1 MIRTQQEWLVRKR
14 DGRVTPFDISLV
26 ERAMANAFRA
36 ELNLADEQP
45 LDEEIEADIKVMAAE
60 AAEEIAEEAATDQ
73 GVEVEKVQDLVEMS
87 LMKHG
92 HYRVGRRYIVYRA
105 EHAKMRA
112 LRGEVEVVAEEEAPP
127 AAIHVTWEDGIRVP
141 FDQDRVRTRLT
152 EACKGLEETCGIDE
166 LVADV
171 MRSVYDGITST
182 EIYRAM
188 ILAARS
194 RIERDP
200 IYDTVTSR
208 LMLMVIYNEALGEAP
223 TKDARLDKLYR
234 NQFEHYIID
243 GIMADRLSNDLRQFD
258 LTKIA
263 YALKPER
270 DTLFKYL
277 GLQAIY
283 DRYLLHI
290 EGRRIETPQYFW
302 MRVAMGLAA
311 DEGEQKEERAI
322 EFYNVLSTF
331 RFTSATPTLF
341 NSATPHP
348 QLSSC
353 YLSTVQDDLEHIFKS
368 ISDNA
373 RLSKWAGGLGN
384 DWTNIRATNSHI
396 HGTNGQSQGVIP
408 FLKVVNDTAVAVN
421 QGGKRKGAVCSY
433 LETWHLD
440 IEEFL
445 DLRKNTGDD
454 RRRTHDMH
462 TANWIPDL
470 FMKRVRENGEWTLFS
485 PDDVRDLHDLYG
497 SAFEKRYLE
506 YEAAV
511 EEGDIKLSRRVS
523 AVELWRKMLTRV
535 FETGHPW
542 ITWKDPSN
550 IRSPQDHMGVVHSS
564 NLCTEILLNTSPEET
579 AVCNL
584 GSINLK
590 AHMKPVYAT
599 QAHGSN
605 PVGTNGSGAPD
616 SHGTLPVG
624 FEFDLELLE
633 DTVRTAM
640 RMLDN
645 VIDINYYPT
654 PEAKTSNQRHRPVGL
669 GLMGFQDAIAMQ
681 GFSYASDEAVEFAD
695 RSMEAI
701 SYYAIMA
708 SSELAKERGTYSSY
722 EGSKWDRGLLP
733 IDTIDILEE
742 ERGLPV
748 DIDRSQSMD
757 WKLVRQAVSRHGMRN
772 SNCMAI
778 APTATISTI
787 IGVTQSIE
795 PSYKHLY
802 VKSNLSGE
810 FTQINIELVNEL
822 KALNLWDADM
832 LDSIKYYDGSLV
844 LIDRVPDEIKL
855 RYLTAFEVDP
865 AWIIECAARRQKWI
879 DMGESLNL
887 YMQEPSGKKL
897 HEMYTLAWNK
907 GLKTTYYLRTLAAT
921 QVEKSTLDVNK
932 FGLQPRWMKNASA
945 SGEIHVDREKMP
957 STDAELRIDR
967 DEKLEPVAALT
978 GEACDPNNPDCEA
991 CQ

>member
-14 DGRVTPFDISLV
+14 DGRTVPFDDGLI
-26 ERAMANAFRA
+26 ERAISNAFRA
-36 ELNLADEQP
+36 ELNLADSQP
-45 LDEEIEADIKVMAAE
+45 LDDELARDVKEMTAEIGA
-60 AAEEIAEEAATDQ
+60 EIAAAASTDQ
-73 GVEVEKVQDLVEMS
+73 GVDVEKVQDVVEML
-87 LMKHG
+87 LMRRG
-92 HYRVGRRYIVYRA
+92 HYRVARRYIVYRA
-105 EHAKMRA
+105 EHAKMRV
-112 LRGEVEVVAEEEAPP
+112 LRGEPEIERLEEPP
-127 AAIHVTWEDGIRVP
+127 LIHVELEDGVRIP
-141 FDQDRVRTRLT
+141 FDQDRIRKRLA
-152 EACKGLEETCGIDE
+152 EACAGLEDVCSVDE
-166 LVADV
+166 MTEEV
-171 MRSVYDGITST
+171 MRSVYDGIST
-182 EIYRAM
+182 EEIYRAM
-188 ILAARS
+188 ILATRA

-200 IYDTVTSR
+200 AYDTVTSR

-223 TKDARLDKLYR
+223 APKKLDKLYR
-234 NQFEHYIID
+234 NQFEHYLID
-243 GIMADRLSNDLRQFD
+243 GIMSDRLTADLRQFN

-263 YALKPER
+263 DALRPER
-270 DTLFKYL
+270 DQLFKYL

-302 MRVAMGLAA
+302 MRVAMGLAVN
-311 DEGEQKEERAI
+311 EGEAKEDRAI

-421 QGGKRKGAVCSY
+421 QGGKRKGAVCAY

-470 FMKRVRENGEWTLFS
+470 FMKRVRENGDWTLFS
-485 PDDVRDLHDLYG
+485 PDDVSDLHDLFG
-497 SAFEKRYLE
+497 SAFEKRYVE
-506 YEAAV
+506 YEQAV
-511 EEGDIKLSRRVS
+511 DEGDITLYRRVS
-523 AVELWRKMLTRV
+523 AVELWRKMLTRL

-550 IRSPQDHMGVVHSS
+550 IRSPQDHKGVVHSS

-590 AHMKPVYAT
+590 AHLKQAPGS
-599 QAHGSN
+599 QAHGVQ
-605 PVGTNGSGAPD
+605 PVG
-616 SHGTLPVG
+616 L
-624 FEFDLELLE
+624 DLELLE
-633 DTVRTAM
+633 ETVRTAM

-654 PEAKTSNQRHRPVGL
+654 PEAATSNQRHRPVGL
-669 GLMGFQDAIAMQ
+669 GLMGFQDALAAQ
-681 GFSYASDEAVEFAD
+681 GISYASEEAVEFAD

-701 SYYAIMA
+701 SYFAILA
-708 SSELAKERGTYSSY
+708 SSDLAKERGTYSSY
-722 EGSKWDRGLLP
+722 DGSKWDRGLLP
-733 IDTIDILEE
+733 IDTVDLLEE
-742 ERGLPV
+742 ERGVPV
-748 DIDRSQSMD
+748 NVDRSSSLD

-810 FTQINIELVNEL
+810 FTQINIEMVSEL
-822 KALNLWDADM
+822 KALGLWDQDM

-844 LIDRVPDEIKL
+844 AIDRIPDDVKA
-855 RYLTAFEVDP
+855 RYLTAFEVDS

-879 DMGESLNL
+879 DMGQSLNL

-897 HEMYTLAWNK
+897 HEMYMLAWDK
-907 GLKTTYYLRTLAAT
+907 GLKTTYYLRSLAAT

-932 FGLQPRWMKNASA
+932 FGIQPRWMKSASA
-945 SGEIHVDREKMP
+945 SGEI
-957 STDAELRIDR
+957 RIDR
-967 DEKLEPVAALT
+967 EEKLEPVAALT